1 MPLWASAD
9 MRPLKTAR
17 PVRGRRAEVSGH
29 PGALTG
35 GRVRRSCACAW
46 TGRAAQQQR
55 CPHRGADRGVAAR
68 LEGTGLAWATG
79 SPCPGGG
86 RAAGREHLGSPVAWG
101 GVRVERRGLSSC
113 LDCGPAVVGC
123 GPARRGAASL
133 QVRVVVAVVRVRC
146 SRWTLRAAVR
156 AGRATRA
163 GRVQVWCRG
172 EWTPPRPGLPRGAA
186 PGGGVG
192 LAGAPAGPGP
202 CLPGPPREGRCA
214 VRVQPRWAGRAGGR
228 RGGASPG
235 GGRGVLA
242 CAGVTCAARTVTG
255 GGVVAGR
262 PPGTA

>member
-17 PVRGRRAEVSGH
+17 PVPGRREGTGRH
-29 PGALTG
+29 PGALM
-35 GRVRRSCACAW
+35 GRRA
-46 TGRAAQQQR
+46 GR
-55 CPHRGADRGVAAR
+55 CGR
-68 LEGTGLAWATG
+68 LDG
-79 SPCPGGG
+79 PGGAAAAVPSPG
-86 RAAGREHLGSPVAWG
+86 RGPWGRCAPGGHRSGVGNRLAVSRGGSAAGREHLGSPVAWG

-133 QVRVVVAVVRVRC
+133 QVRVVVAVMRVRC

-156 AGRATRA
+156 AGRATRT

-235 GGRGVLA
+235 VGRGVLTG
-242 CAGVTCAARTVTG
+242 AGVTCAARTVTG